1 MSSRRWM
8 AIILAAV
15 AGFVGSG
22 SALSPAALVTIL
34 AVLFVAVF
42 LVALAISMVTEPS
55 PLELERSEV
64 STGSGYA
71 EASPVQGE
79 AVYGSP

>member
-1 MSSRRWM
+1 M

-15 AGFVGSG
+15 VGFVGSG
-22 SALSPAALVTIL
+22 TALSPAAMVTIL

-55 PLELERSEV
+55 PLEPEGIEAGPGPSYSEV
-64 STGSGYA
+64 P
-71 EASPVQGE
+71 PVQGE